1 MYGIGLVETV
11 IYLATFRSGKIY
23 DAEKKRFYFQAK
35 LSGNFFQ
42 AKAETTEPEPSSKP
56 FHGNNRI
63 HTMQKT
69 FPFLVAIAILV
80 FAVGCSP
87 KTTTTVTPGGTDWAA
102 QAANY
107 KKNPDALRQL
117 VEDCEATEKQL
128 MTARQEL
135 DQYRSQTGSADAALL
150 AAQNQAAAAQTEI
163 EQLRQ
168 QLATL
173 QQAAKDR
180 VDTDLQTV
188 QGVIFQVQLGAFSQN
203 TVDPAL
209 STGDALELENQNGLQ
224 KFVVSQFRTYKS
236 AETLKNRLVVM
247 GVKDAFIVA
256 KNNGVRI
263 TVPEALKM
271 TGQE

>member
-1 MYGIGLVETV
+1 
-11 IYLATFRSGKIY
+11 
-23 DAEKKRFYFQAK
+23 
-35 LSGNFFQ
+35 
-42 AKAETTEPEPSSKP
+42 
-56 FHGNNRI
+56 
-63 HTMQKT
+63 MQKITT
-69 FPFLVAIAILV
+69 FLCAVVVLLVAAS
-80 FAVGCSP
+80 CSP
-87 KTTTTVTPGGTDWAA
+87 KTTDAAVAGGTDWAA
-102 QAANY
+102 RAAAY
-107 KKNPDALRQL
+107 KKNPEALQQL

-128 MTARQEL
+128 MSTRQQL
-135 DQYRSQTGSADAALL
+135 DEYRSQTGTASAALT

-173 QQAAKDR
+173 QAAAKDR

-209 STGDALELENQNGLQ
+209 STGDALELQNQNGLQ
-224 KFVVSQFRTYKS
+224 KFVVSQFRNYRS

-247 GVKDAFIVA
+247 GVKDAFVVA

-263 TVPEALKM
+263 TVPEALQL
-271 TGQE
+271 TGQN